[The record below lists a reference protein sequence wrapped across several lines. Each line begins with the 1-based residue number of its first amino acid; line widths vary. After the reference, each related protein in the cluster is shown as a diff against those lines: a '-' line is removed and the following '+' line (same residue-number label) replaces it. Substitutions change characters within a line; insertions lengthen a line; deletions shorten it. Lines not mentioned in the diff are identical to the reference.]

1 MADEEALRPAS
12 QQAYQSPEWESSRKR
27 SSLTDWLRSSKPLG
41 AAGGASKEPPIKESS
56 REPSID
62 LGTSTNVEAGVA
74 PTTGKSSFIDAYFP
88 PDKRYLGLSRNYFL
102 LFVLTPAL
110 LIILIALAV
119 GLGVGLSD
127 RNRGQNLPFPSSD
140 KGPWEGD
147 ITYYEPGIGA
157 CGKVSKSNEMI
168 VAVSHK
174 LWDAQQEGSNP
185 NTNSLCGKKV
195 RVRRDFVEEGKGPQS
210 VDLTVVDRCTG
221 CEPTDLDMSITAF
234 KKLAREVDGRV
245 LATWT
250 WLN

>member
-1 MADEEALRPAS
+1 MV
-12 QQAYQSPEWESSRKR
+12 
-27 SSLTDWLRSSKPLG
+27 LTATRRRIQG
-41 AAGGASKEPPIKESS
+41 TPIKESS

-62 LGTSTNVEAGVA
+62 LGTSTNVEAG
-74 PTTGKSSFIDAYFP
+74 
-88 PDKRYLGLSRNYFL
+88 RYLGLSRNYFL

-110 LIILIALAV
+110 LVILIALAV

-127 RNRGQNLPFPSSD
+127 RGQNLPFPSSD
-140 KGPWEGD
+140 EGPWEGD

-168 VAVSHK
+168 VA
-174 LWDAQQEGSNP
+174 
-185 NTNSLCGKKV
+185 V